1 MISGFLREFA
11 DCLEAAEQAEKYAL
25 GDPRGAC
32 FYARRSLELMVHWAF
47 RHDPKLQ
54 MPYDDNLSALVNS
67 PAFKKLAGENGFKL
81 AKDIIQ
87 FGNSAVHRN
96 TPVRQFQ
103 SVESVTKLF
112 YFSYWFAL
120 TYAHAKP
127 PLGLKFDAKSLPD
140 LTVQAQT
147 SEQLQALDV
156 ALAERDLQV
165 QELQASNAHLD
176 AELVRIRAELA
187 KHVAAPVDIPDAHED
202 TETSTRTYFI
212 DRDLLRAGW
221 PLADARDRE
230 FPVTGMPNTSGAG
243 YVDYVLWGADGLP
256 LGLVEAKR
264 SSRSELA
271 GKNQAKLYADCLEQ
285 QFGQR
290 PVIFT
295 SNGYNHLMWDD
306 LRYAPRSVQ
315 GFYTPDELSLLVQR
329 RSTRKKLAE
338 LELNTAIAER
348 FYQHRAIRS
357 IAESFENDT
366 DRKALVVM
374 ATGAGKTR
382 TVVTLSDLLIR
393 ANWVKRVL
401 FLADRTALVKQAVNA
416 FKAHLPD
423 SSPVNL
429 LTERDTSGRVF
440 VSTYQTMMNLI
451 NETNASGQPRFG
463 VGYFDL
469 IVIDEAHR
477 SVFQKYKT
485 IFDYFDS
492 LLVGLTATP
501 REEIDRN
508 TYGLFDLETGVPTD
522 AYPLA
527 DAVAD
532 GYLVPATAISVPL
545 QFQRKGIRYDDLS
558 PVEKELWEEAEWD
571 PTVEVP
577 DEVGAEAIN
586 NWLFNF
592 DTVDKALEHLMT
604 HGIKVAGGD
613 RLGKTIIFAKNQA
626 HADFISARFDV
637 NYPNLRGH
645 FASVITHKV
654 EYGQDLID
662 KFSIKGGNPHIA
674 ISVDMLDTGID
685 VPEVVNLVFFKPV
698 RSKTKF
704 WQMLGRGTRLCTDL
718 FAPGE
723 DKTTFM
729 VFDFCQNL
737 EYFDQ
742 DVDAEIGAST
752 PSLSTRLFRNRL
764 EILAQLDRSHQ
775 AGETKKDGAVLSPVS
790 GANDPGVHLEADA
803 AVLLAAENSSAQGGA
818 GGDVASAEAA
828 RLQRNRSAGNREV
841 RASIAELLR
850 TEIGAMNFENYMV
863 RPHRRLIEEFREAA
877 AWSTVSTSSAVAL
890 SSEVA
895 GLPADLPAERE
906 EAKRFDLLML
916 NLELAFLKVQPSF
929 LRMQAQVRAIAELLE
944 EQSSI
949 PLVHQQLEL
958 IAEVQTEEW
967 WQDVNLVMLER
978 VRTRLRGLVG
988 LLPKGKRRIVY
999 TDFEDTIGSGVEV
1012 LLSAFTTGGFER
1024 FKAKARTYV
1033 REHRGETAIKKIHM
1047 NWPITDA
1054 DVEELKRVLMAVG
1067 TDSDLERVKSE
1078 VGGFGLFVRTLIGL
1092 DLSAAQEALSNF
1104 LDQKRYNA
1112 KQIHYVGLVVQE
1124 LTANGVV
1131 DAHRFYDPP
1140 YTDIAPSGPE
1150 HLFTEGEVIE
1160 LIGVLNQVR
1169 KTTAA

>member
-1 MISGFLREFA
+1 MISRFLAEFA

-54 MPYDDNLSALVNS
+54 MPYDDTLSALVNS
-67 PAFKKLAGENGFKL
+67 PAFKKVAGENGFKL
-81 AKDIIQ
+81 ARDIIQ
-87 FGNSAVHRN
+87 YGNSAVHRN

-112 YFSYWFAL
+112 YFSYWFSL
-120 TYAHAKP
+120 TYAKVKP
-127 PLGLKFDAKSLPD
+127 ALGLKFDAKLLSD
-140 LTVQAQT
+140 VAVQAQT
-147 SEQLQALDV
+147 TEQLQTLETT
-156 ALAERDLQV
+156 LAERDSEVRQLQ
-165 QELQASNAHLD
+165 LSNARLD

-187 KHVAAPVDIPDAHED
+187 EQIATPITIPDAHED
-202 TETSTRTYFI
+202 TEASTRTYFI
-212 DRDLLRAGW
+212 DRDLQRAGW
-221 PLADARDRE
+221 PLNDARDRE
-230 FPVTGMPNTSGAG
+230 FPVSGMPNTSGDG
-243 YVDYVLWGADGLP
+243 FVDYVLWGADGLP

-264 SSRSELA
+264 STRDERE
-271 GKNQAKLYADCLEQ
+271 GKHQAKLYADCLEQ

-306 LRYAPRSVQ
+306 LRYASRSVQ
-315 GFYTPDELSLLVQR
+315 GFYTADELALLVQR
-329 RSTRKKLAE
+329 RSTRKKLAD
-338 LELNTAIAER
+338 LETNGSIVER
-348 FYQHRAIRS
+348 FYQKRAIAS
-357 IAESFENDT
+357 IADAFENEKE
-366 DRKALVVM
+366 RKALVVM

-382 TVVTLSDLLIR
+382 TVVALSDLLIR

-416 FKAHLPD
+416 FKTHLPD

-440 VSTYQTMMNLI
+440 VSTYQTMLNLI

-527 DAVAD
+527 DAIAD
-532 GYLVPATAISVPL
+532 GYLVPAKAVSVPL
-545 QFQRKGIRYDDLS
+545 QFQREGIRYNDLT
-558 PVEKELWEEAEWD
+558 PVEQELWDEAEWD
-571 PTVEVP
+571 EDPTADAP
-577 DEVGAEAIN
+577 DEVNAEAVN
-586 NWLFNF
+586 KWLFNV
-592 DTVDKALEHLMT
+592 DTVDKVLEHLMIN
-604 HGIKVAGGD
+604 GIKVAGGD

-626 HADFISARFDV
+626 HADFISERFDV
-637 NYPNLRGH
+637 RYPQHRGN
-645 FASVITHKV
+645 FAQVITHKV

-662 KFSIKGGNPHIA
+662 KFSIKESDPHIA

-685 VPEVVNLVFFKPV
+685 VPEVVNLVFFKLL

-704 WQMLGRGTRLCTDL
+704 WQMLGRGTRLCSDL

-723 DKTTFM
+723 DKTQFM

-737 EYFDQ
+737 EYFNQ
-742 DVDAEIGAST
+742 PGGVDLGANT

-764 EILAQLDRSHQ
+764 EILTEIDR
-775 AGETKKDGAVLSPVS
+775 
-790 GANDPGVHLEADA
+790 ADA
-803 AVLLAAENSSAQGGA
+803 ANQAANAATTS
-818 GGDVASAEAA
+818 EAA
-828 RLQRNRSAGNREV
+828 PAADQAQIRKNRSASNQEV
-841 RASIAELLR
+841 RASVAELLR
-850 TEIGAMNFENYMV
+850 IEMGAMNFDNYMV
-863 RPHRRLIEEFREAA
+863 RPHRKLIEEFREPA
-877 AWSTVSTSSAVAL
+877 AWNTFDTSSAAAL
-890 SSEVA
+890 SLEIA
-895 GLPADLPAERE
+895 GLPADLPSERE

-916 NLELAFLKVQPSF
+916 NLELALLKSQPSF
-929 LRMQAQVRAIAELLE
+929 VRMQGQVRAIASLLE

-958 IAEVQTEEW
+958 IADIQTDEW

-978 VRTRLRGLVG
+978 IRTRLRGLVG

-1012 LLSAFTTGGFER
+1012 LLSAFTSGGFER

-1067 TDSDLERVKSE
+1067 TDSDLERVKTE

-1092 DLSAAQEALSNF
+1092 DLAAAQEALSKF

-1124 LTANGVV
+1124 LTLSGVV
-1131 DAHRFYDPP
+1131 DASRFYDPP

-1160 LIGVLNQVR
+1160 LIGVLDQVR